1 LRLVVYTL
9 AGFCIG
15 FLFCYRI
22 FYDFN
27 GHPTLYTETTAFRI
41 FHGKTGISFEK
52 DFFGNRYTGNTY
64 SWPDRNVFWYGAYEK
79 EILFFLRDYL
89 LEIAQNKP
97 VFLDVGANTGQHSI
111 FAAQHSHTVHA
122 FDPFLPVIDQLDFMV
137 ESNQID
143 NIFVHKVGLGNED
156 SVEPFYL
163 PPDDILS
170 TGSFQKNLHSY
181 NKSES
186 IDLRIVVGDDYL
198 KKQSIN
204 KVDLI
209 KIDIEGFE
217 KPALKGL
224 ASTLQQ
230 NRPVIVMEISIR
242 PSETFTFVSL
252 EELFDHMPE
261 DYEIMIFEKDRS
273 MAQSGEYRFREND
286 LNFSKSYRENILL
299 FPKEKKE
306 LLPSRVFGLN

>member
-1 LRLVVYTL
+1 
-9 AGFCIG
+9 
-15 FLFCYRI
+15 
-22 FYDFN
+22 
-27 GHPTLYTETTAFRI
+27 
-41 FHGKTGISFEK
+41 
-52 DFFGNRYTGNTY
+52 
-64 SWPDRNVFWYGAYEK
+64 
-79 EILFFLRDYL
+79 
-89 LEIAQNKP
+89 
-97 VFLDVGANTGQHSI
+97 
-111 FAAQHSHTVHA
+111 
-122 FDPFLPVIDQLDFMV
+122 
-137 ESNQID
+137 
-143 NIFVHKVGLGNED
+143 
-156 SVEPFYL
+156 
-163 PPDDILS
+163 
-170 TGSFQKNLHSY
+170 
-181 NKSES
+181 
-186 IDLRIVVGDDYL
+186 LRIVVGDDYL